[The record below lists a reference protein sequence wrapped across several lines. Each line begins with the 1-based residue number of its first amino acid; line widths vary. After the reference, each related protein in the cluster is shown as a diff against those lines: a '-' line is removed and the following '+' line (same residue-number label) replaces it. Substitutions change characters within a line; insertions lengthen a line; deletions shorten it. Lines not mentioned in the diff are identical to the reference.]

1 MSSAALALAAG
12 LCALAYLAGSVPF
25 SYLVARA
32 CGVDLRT
39 VGSGNIGGAN
49 VWRSCGFGPFVAA
62 AALDL
67 LKGMLPTLAALW
79 LLAGQP
85 AVIVLVG
92 LAAILGH
99 TFPLFLNFR
108 GGKAVATSG
117 GVLLALFPLLMLLG
131 VAAWALAFLIT
142 RISSVGS
149 LTAAAV
155 EIIAGTVFFLLG
167 QLPLAYAL
175 FIWVIALFV
184 VYLHRENIQR
194 LLAGTENRFTRLR

>member
-39 VGSGNIGGAN
+39 VGNIGGAN

-85 AVIVLVG
+85 AAIVLVG

>member
-1 MSSAALALAAG
+1 
-12 LCALAYLAGSVPF
+12 
-25 SYLVARA
+25 
-32 CGVDLRT
+32 
-39 VGSGNIGGAN
+39 
-49 VWRSCGFGPFVAA
+49 
-62 AALDL
+62 
-67 LKGMLPTLAALW
+67 
-79 LLAGQP
+79 
-85 AVIVLVG
+85 VLVG